1 MKFLRISV
9 FMLAMTFSII
19 ACQNQCA
26 KQAETET
33 TFSDYVD
40 YLPQISLPYTF
51 KCDEPFVR
59 PGEINYEDS
68 LVKKFKPKSAGIIG
82 KVYENDQSIGI
93 LYTYAADVLLPVLI
107 ITDTTGVNLGG
118 IELYELGN
126 CWYGDHPDGEYRS
139 IIQGQ
144 ITKDLKIITSIKIVS
159 CDSVKCDSTYKYM
172 TKKISPS
179 GKVQAGDIIS
189 PTKY

>member
-1 MKFLRISV
+1 MHFSKPLFI
-9 FMLAMTFSII
+9 LAMIFSIM
-19 ACQNQCA
+19 ACQNQSS
-26 KQAETET
+26 KQLNTES
-33 TFSDYVD
+33 TFSNYVD
-40 YLPQISLPYTF
+40 QLPKINLPYAF
-51 KCDEPFVR
+51 KCDEPFIR

-68 LVKKFKPKSAGIIG
+68 LVIKFKPKSAGIIG

-93 LYTYAADVLLPVLI
+93 LYTFAADVLLPVLI

-126 CWYGDHPDGEYRS
+126 CTSGDNFYGEYSS
-139 IIQGQ
+139 IIKGQ
-144 ITKDLKIITSIKIVS
+144 ITKDLKIITSLKVVS

-179 GKVQAGDIIS
+179 GKVQAEDGIS
-189 PTKY
+189 PSKY